1 MLHSIRSNRSGAIPR
16 GMELLMNTG
25 RYNRDVS
32 TAASLNPELYRG
44 NYRGRANLSIC
55 TIYFICARS
64 WLEVVRYYL
73 VRGACRERAS
83 NCDDP
88 GNTAVACTMSPG
100 VRMSMTLEEG
110 RSEEV
115 DGRSAR

>member
-1 MLHSIRSNRSGAIPR
+1 
-16 GMELLMNTG
+16 MNTG

-32 TAASLNPELYRG
+32 TAASLNPELYR
-44 NYRGRANLSIC
+44 
-55 TIYFICARS
+55 
-64 WLEVVRYYL
+64 EVVRYYL